1 MSKAEFLEGLQKG
14 LSGLPK
20 DDVNERLEFYGE
32 MIDDLVEEGISEE
45 DAVLQIGSVDEI
57 ISQIV
62 ADIPLSKLVKEKM
75 TKNRKL
81 KTLEILLLVLGSPIW
96 LSLLIA
102 AFAVIIS
109 VYVSLWAVIISF
121 WAVFISL
128 LGAGLCGIAGG
139 TVFAFYNTVITGIAI
154 LGAGFVCVG
163 LSIFAFFGCKA
174 ATKGFLLL
182 TKKTVCG
189 IKNCFIKKE
198 EA

>member
-1 MSKAEFLEGLQKG
+1 MNKSEFLARLQSG

-32 MIDDLVEEGISEE
+32 MLDDLMEEGVSEE
-45 DAVLQIGSVDEI
+45 EAVLRIGSVDEI
-57 ISQIV
+57 ISQII

-96 LSLLIA
+96 VSLIIA

-109 VYVSLWAVIISF
+109 VYISLWAVIISL
-121 WAVFISL
+121 WAVFVSL
-128 LGAGLCGIAGG
+128 LGAGLGGIAGG
-139 TVFAFYNTVITGIAI
+139 TVFAFSNNVLTGIAI
-154 LGAGFVCVG
+154 IGAGFVCVG
-163 LSIFAFFGCKA
+163 LSVFAFFGCKA
-174 ATKGFLLL
+174 VTKGFLLL
-182 TKKTVCG
+182 TKKTVYG